1 MEVIRVISFVLSAI
15 AFCAAV
21 TSLVLTLTRIKKL
34 VREKERLGGNAKF
47 WEERAEKISKS
58 ILTLIFAGILPNS
71 ESDKC
76 FKKLQKQIVKKL
88 KPID

>member
-1 MEVIRVISFVLSAI
+1 MNEIGFRYGAMCDEL
-15 AFCAAV
+15 
-21 TSLVLTLTRIKKL
+21 
-34 VREKERLGGNAKF
+34 EKQANEQGYTIGEF
-47 WEERAEKISKS
+47 GERAEKIRKS

-76 FKKLQKQIVKKL
+76 FKRLQKQIVKKL